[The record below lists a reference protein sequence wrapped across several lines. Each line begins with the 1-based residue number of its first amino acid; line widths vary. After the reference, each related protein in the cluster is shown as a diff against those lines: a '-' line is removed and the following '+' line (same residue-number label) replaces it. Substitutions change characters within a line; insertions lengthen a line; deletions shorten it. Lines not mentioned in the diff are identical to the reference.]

1 MTKKILFIEDDKDQ
15 LDIYKTKFKLEGFCF
30 LSACNGLDG
39 LQIAIKENPDLIF
52 LDIIL
57 PGKMNGIEILKQLKR
72 EKNTEQIPIIMLTNL
87 SKLNLE
93 DEARKNGAIEYI
105 IKTSINLKEI
115 ISITKKILK

>member
-1 MTKKILFIEDDKDQ
+1 
-15 LDIYKTKFKLEGFCF
+15 
-30 LSACNGLDG
+30 
-39 LQIAIKENPDLIF
+39 
-52 LDIIL
+52 
-57 PGKMNGIEILKQLKR
+57 MNGIEILKQLKK
-72 EKNTEQIPIIMLTNL
+72 EKNTKHIPIIMLTNL